1 MRIFS
6 REKAVFLLGAVGV
19 EAGLLFIVFLGDLR
33 PQITLFWSGLLVA
46 FLSYLLCAFRV
57 CRKPGCSLVGVFVA
71 AIVFRLTLL
80 GSQPSLSDDVYRYV
94 WDGRVQLSG
103 INPYLHPP
111 SAPELEHLRDE
122 FYPGINHKDVPT
134 VYPPVTQFYFRLV
147 CSLAPAP
154 TAMKCGL
161 ALFEFGIV
169 LLLVG
174 ILRQRRQDG
183 RRVLIYAWN
192 PLPVIEVAGSGHSD
206 ALGVFFLMLSLYALN
221 GGRRSAAVWA
231 LAAASLVKF
240 VPVLALAAF
249 WRRMGSSWFELR
261 RRWCLLWFPALA
273 AAAYLP
279 FAGAG
284 EQLIAGL
291 KAYAYKWRFNDA
303 LFSIV
308 LGVSEFL
315 NPGPDGGS
323 LMLAKWICAGVLLL
337 VVLWTALRCSD
348 VYRTLFAVMGAWLLL
363 MPVLHPW
370 YLMWILPF
378 LPLFPRPSWIL
389 FSGLAFLA
397 YEVLIGYSRDGTWQ
411 EQTWVKW
418 AQYGPFYFLLV
429 LYPAYRRWRADR

>member
-1 MRIFS
+1 MRIRS
-6 REKAVFLLGAVGV
+6 KEKAVFLLGALGV

-33 PQITLFWSGLLVA
+33 PQIALFWLGLLVA
-46 FLSYLLCAFRV
+46 FLSYLLCAFWV
-57 CRKPGCSLVGVFVA
+57 CRNPGCSLGGVLVA

-111 SAPELEHLRDE
+111 SARELEHLRDG
-122 FYPGINHKDVPT
+122 FYPSINHKDVPT

-174 ILRQRRQDG
+174 ILHQRRQDG

-221 GGRRSAAVWA
+221 RGRRSAAVGA

-249 WRRMGSSWFELR
+249 WRRMGSSWFEVR
-261 RRWCLLWFPALA
+261 RRWCLLWFPALV

-291 KAYAYKWRFNDA
+291 KTYAYKWRFNDA

-308 LGVSEFL
+308 LGVLEFF
-315 NPGPDGGS
+315 NPGADDGS
-323 LMLAKWICAGVLLL
+323 SMLAKWICAGVLLL

-348 VYRTLFAVMGAWLLL
+348 VYRTLFVVIGAWLLL

-429 LYPAYRRWRADR
+429 LYPAYRRWRTDH